1 MLRTLEEKIA
11 PGRAALIVV
20 DVQNDFCADD
30 GAFARLGRDVGA
42 LHPVVD
48 RIEVLV
54 AAARAAGVLI
64 VFLQY
69 CQNDRTESDV
79 HLEQRSRGRA
89 GVRYCEEGTDGADF
103 YRVSPQPGE
112 PVVKKHRYSGFVDTE
127 LDLVLRSSD
136 IASLIMTGI
145 ATSGCV
151 EATARDGFM
160 RDYYVVLVEDC
171 CGSYSSV
178 LHEGTLQ
185 NISEA
190 YGIVAQS
197 DAIMSEWERAGRGV
211 GR

>member
-1 MLRTLEEKIA
+1 
-11 PGRAALIVV
+11 
-20 DVQNDFCADD
+20 
-30 GAFARLGRDVGA
+30 
-42 LHPVVD
+42 
-48 RIEVLV
+48 
-54 AAARAAGVLI
+54 
-64 VFLQY
+64 
-69 CQNDRTESDV
+69 
-79 HLEQRSRGRA
+79 
-89 GVRYCEEGTDGADF
+89 
-103 YRVSPQPGE
+103 VSPQPGV